1 MKVAHTIVETRAA
14 AARARGRSIGLVPTM
29 GALHA
34 GHRSLVQTARK
45 RCDFVA
51 VSIFVNP
58 TQFGPGEDL
67 DRYPR
72 DLERDTKIAG
82 ENGVDIIFNPKA
94 GEMYSEGYST
104 YVNEEQLSRGLCG
117 RSRPGHF
124 RGVATVVLKLLNIIE
139 PDIAVFGKK
148 DYQQLMVIRKMVA
161 DLNLDIDIIG
171 SPTVRTRDGLAL
183 SSRNEYLTEE
193 QRQQALAISSTLT
206 QAREAIA
213 EGERD
218 PRKIWETISKDLL
231 LHKDIRIEYVEIVD
245 ARTLTPVREII
256 PPVLIAVAASVGN
269 TRLIDNTVIE

>member
-1 MKVAHTIVETRAA
+1 MPEPNRTVMCGAA
-14 AARARGRSIGLVPTM
+14 LGPVVHKLLRTNI
-29 GALHA
+29 
-34 GHRSLVQTARK
+34 K
-45 RCDFVA
+45 FVA
-51 VSIFVNP
+51 AV
-58 TQFGPGEDL
+58 
-67 DRYPR
+67 
-72 DLERDTKIAG
+72 
-82 ENGVDIIFNPKA
+82 
-94 GEMYSEGYST
+94 
-104 YVNEEQLSRGLCG
+104 
-117 RSRPGHF
+117 
-124 RGVATVVLKLLNIIE
+124 GVANLKNW
-139 PDIAVFGKK
+139 
-148 DYQQLMVIRKMVA
+148 
-161 DLNLDIDIIG
+161 
-171 SPTVRTRDGLAL
+171 TRDGLAL